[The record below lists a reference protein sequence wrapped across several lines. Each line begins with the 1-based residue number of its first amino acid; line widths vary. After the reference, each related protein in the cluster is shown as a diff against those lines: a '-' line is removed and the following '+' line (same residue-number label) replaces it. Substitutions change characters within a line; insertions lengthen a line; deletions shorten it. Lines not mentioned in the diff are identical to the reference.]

1 MMGVIESPKSKIA
14 FLRILLACGAL
25 LTLLLVIINVFRHDD
40 DRAQD
45 MALRT
50 AVLSV
55 AFGVLML
62 LG

>member
-40 DRAQD
+40 RAQD